1 MQLAYEASNYNAEY
15 SMTVEAMEIATV
27 HRACLMRHRLCTLS
41 GFTSFERWLKPCSL
55 ENFTVIK

>member
-1 MQLAYEASNYNAEY
+1 MRLVYEASNYKAEY

-41 GFTSFERWLKPCSL
+41 GFTSYER
-55 ENFTVIK
+55 